1 MTVAFLI
8 SPATP
13 PVLGVA
19 VMVGAAEAVVDAFT
33 DPLALLAVTTNVH
46 GPPPT
51 VTGAEYGEV
60 IPVPDVVVADPLV
73 IV

>member
-1 MTVAFLI
+1 
-8 SPATP
+8 
-13 PVLGVA
+13 
-19 VMVGAAEAVVDAFT
+19 MVGAAEAVVDAFT